1 MKINTMKHNLLNSIK
16 ENSAILEK
24 LIKKDVLINKTV
36 NLFYRALKNKKILI
50 CGNGGSAADAQHLAA
65 EMLVRLS
72 QKKNRKP
79 FPVLSLCTDTSTLTA
94 CSNDYGFQSTKF
106 KCLGTLGM
114 FCLQ

>member
-16 ENSAILEK
+16 ENSTILEK

-36 NLFYRALKNKKILI
+36 NLFYRALKNKKKILI

-72 QKKNRKP
+72 QKIENH
-79 FPVLSLCTDTSTLTA
+79 
-94 CSNDYGFQSTKF
+94 FQY
-106 KCLGTLGM
+106 
-114 FCLQ
+114 